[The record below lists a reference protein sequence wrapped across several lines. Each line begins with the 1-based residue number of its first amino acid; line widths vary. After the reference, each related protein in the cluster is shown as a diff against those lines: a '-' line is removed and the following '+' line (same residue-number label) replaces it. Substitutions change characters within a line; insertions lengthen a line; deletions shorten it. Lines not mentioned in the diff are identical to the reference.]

1 MSTLPKAKNNF
12 ASLNDEAAM
21 AQVEATAA
29 AFEQD
34 PTLLE
39 GWPPGTIAPADAKE
53 IAGRLRE
60 ARIDA
65 RKGGKDRTDRRKAIR
80 AELNLGYAK
89 VVRQI
94 EAMAIKDPQILAT
107 VGLEECKGR
116 GPGHGPVKPEIKL
129 GYGLLSGVILVNA
142 LRMLGVSVCAVEY
155 TYGDPL
161 VEANWLPGCTL
172 PRCTHLPVENLQ
184 PGQRC
189 YFRLRGIWATG
200 PGPWSDVMSII
211 VI

>member
-1 MSTLPKAKNNF
+1 MSMLPKARNNF
-12 ASLNDEAAM
+12 NSLNDEAAM

-39 GWPPGTIAPADAKE
+39 GWPPGTIAPAEVKG
-53 IAGRLRE
+53 ISGRLRE
-60 ARIDA
+60 ARIEA
-65 RKGGKDRTDRRKAIR
+65 RKGGKDRIEHRKAIR

-89 VVRQI
+89 VVRQV
-94 EAMAIKDPQILAT
+94 EAMAIKDPQIIAT

-116 GPGHGPVKPEIKL
+116 GAGHGPVIPEIKL
-129 GYGLLSGVILVNA
+129 GYGIHPGLILISA
-142 LRMLGVSVCAVEY
+142 IRMLGVSACSVEY
-155 TYGDPL
+155 TYDDPL

-184 PGQRC
+184 QGKRC
-189 YFRLRGIWATG
+189 YFRMRGIWPSG
-200 PGPWSDVMSII
+200 PGPWSAVMSII